1 MHVPEAHDRR
11 GQVGI
16 GTLIIFIA
24 MVLVAAVA
32 AGVLINTAGMLE
44 AKASDTS
51 QDAQA
56 QVSNHIVVVSAV
68 GEVDPTGVNDSVT
81 SLNLTLMKAAGAGD
95 MDLGKASFEYISDD
109 AATSL
114 SASDSAVNLTNTDG
128 SGSKILNSRDDRI
141 VLEIRVNDTDLEGPG
156 GLQSGQK
163 AMITIVTA
171 SGAKSL
177 YGVNVPQTISD
188 EKYVK
193 V

>member
-1 MHVPEAHDRR
+1 MIPEAHDER

-51 QDAQA
+51 QDSQA

-68 GEVDPTGVNDSVT
+68 GTVNSGGNGVDT
-81 SLNLTLMKAAGAGD
+81 LNLTVMKAAGAGD
-95 MDLGKASFEYISDD
+95 IDLSKASFEYISDS
-109 AATSL
+109 AAVTLTSN
-114 SASDSAVNLTNTDG
+114 DSAVNLTNTDE
-128 SGSKILNSRDDRI
+128 SSTSDVLNSRDDRI
-141 VLEIRVNDTDLEGPG
+141 VLTIDVTDSQVEG
-156 GLQSGQK
+156 QSLPEGEK
-163 AMITIVTA
+163 AMLKVVTA
-171 SGAKSL
+171 SGAKTL
-177 YGVNVPQTISD
+177 YGINVPQTISD
-188 EKYVK
+188 EDYVT

>member
-51 QDAQA
+51 QDSQA

-68 GEVDPTGVNDSVT
+68 GEVDSSSDSVDT
-81 SLNLTLMKAAGAGD
+81 LNLTLMKAAGAGD
-95 MDLGKASFEYISDD
+95 MDLEKASFEYISDN
-109 AATSL
+109 AAVSL
-114 SASDSAVNLTNTDG
+114 KESHPAVNLTNTDG
-128 SGSKILNSRDDRI
+128 SGSNVLNSRDDRI
-141 VLEIRVNDTDLEGPG
+141 VLTIRVDNTDLEGPG
-156 GLQSGQK
+156 GLRSGQK
-163 AMITIVTA
+163 AMLTIVTA

-177 YGVNVPQTISD
+177 YGVNVPQTISN

>member
-1 MHVPEAHDRR
+1 MNVPEAHDSR

-51 QDAQA
+51 QDSQA

-68 GEVDPTGVNDSVT
+68 GEVDSGSDSVDT
-81 SLNLTLMKAAGAGD
+81 LNLTLMKAAGAGD
-95 MDLGKASFEYISDD
+95 MNLEKASFEYISDD
-109 AATSL
+109 AAVSL
-114 SASDSAVNLTNTDG
+114 KESHPAVNLTNTDG
-128 SGSKILNSRDDRI
+128 SGSYVLNSRDDRI
-141 VLEIRVNDTDLEGPG
+141 VLTIQVDDTDLEGPG
-156 GLQSGQK
+156 GLKSGQK

-188 EKYVK
+188 EKYVR

>member
-1 MHVPEAHDRR
+1 MNVPEANGER

-51 QDAQA
+51 QDARS

-68 GEVDPTGVNDSVT
+68 GEVSGSGGSVT
-81 SLNLTLMKAAGAGD
+81 TLNLTLMKAAGAGD
-95 MDLGKASFEYISDD
+95 MDLAKASFEYLSDTAAISLKQ
-109 AATSL
+109 SHE
-114 SASDSAVNLTNTDG
+114 AVNLTNTDG
-128 SGSKILNSRDDRI
+128 TDSTVLNSRDDRI
-141 VLEIRVNDTDLEGPG
+141 VLTIDVTDDQLEGTD
-156 GLQSGQK
+156 GLEAGQK

-171 SGAKSL
+171 SGAQSL

-188 EKYVK
+188 EEYVR

>member
-1 MHVPEAHDRR
+1 MNVPEAHDSR

-51 QDAQA
+51 QDSQA

-68 GEVDPTGVNDSVT
+68 GEVDQANDSVGT
-81 SLNLTLMKAAGAGD
+81 LNLTLMKAAGAGD
-95 MDLGKASFEYISDD
+95 MDLEKASFEYISDD
-109 AATSL
+109 AAVSL
-114 SASDSAVNLTNTDG
+114 KESHSAVDLTATDG
-128 SGSKILNSRDDRI
+128 SGSYVLNSRDDRI
-141 VLEIRVNDTDLEGPG
+141 VLTIRVNDTALEGPG

-163 AMITIVTA
+163 AMITMVTA